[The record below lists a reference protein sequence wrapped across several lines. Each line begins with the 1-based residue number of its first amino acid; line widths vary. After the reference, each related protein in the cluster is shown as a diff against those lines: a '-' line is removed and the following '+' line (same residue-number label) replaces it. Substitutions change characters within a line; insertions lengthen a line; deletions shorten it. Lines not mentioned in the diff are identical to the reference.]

1 MTTRTQVSAAA
12 PAWVGALVAG
22 PEQVA
27 RVVHRGADAVYLDV
41 AGVCVGVLSAAA
53 TGVPCAVRTALAL
66 LPADLLS
73 GETAV
78 VGAGRIALGGTDVVV
93 TRTLSTAVPRL
104 ASGTVPSAA
113 ARLVTAVGD
122 RRLAAR
128 AELPEPAL
136 EDLADG
142 RSRAV
147 RALLGRGSGLT
158 PLGDDVLAG
167 WFATTVAAG
176 ASGDAVAAVRDE
188 VVGHASRMTTLLSA
202 TLLACAVRGDVLPQF
217 RTLLQ
222 DLADPAAHV
231 GGSVDDLLRVGHT
244 SGAGLLLGTDL
255 ALRHLA
261 SRSSS

>member
-12 PAWVGALVAG
+12 PAWVNALVGG

-27 RVVHRGADAVYLDV
+27 RVVHRGSDAVYLDV
-41 AGVCVGVLSAAA
+41 DGSCVGVLSAAA
-53 TGVPCAVRTALAL
+53 TAVPCAVRTGLPL
-66 LPADLLS
+66 LPADLLA
-73 GETAV
+73 GPTAV
-78 VGAGRIALGGTDVVV
+78 VGGGRIALGGTDVVV

-104 ASGTVPSAA
+104 PLAGVPSAA
-113 ARLVTAVGD
+113 ERLRSAVADRLRPARDELPATALD
-122 RRLAAR
+122 DLAAAR
-128 AELPEPAL
+128 P
-136 EDLADG
+136 
-142 RSRAV
+142 RAV

-167 WFATTVAAG
+167 WIATTVAAEAAGG
-176 ASGDAVAAVRDE
+176 AVTAVRSE
-188 VVGHASRMTTLLSA
+188 VALHARPLTTLLSA
-202 TLLACAVRGDVLPQF
+202 TLLACAARGDVLPQF

-231 GGSVDDLLRVGHT
+231 GGSVDQLLRVGHT

>member
-22 PEQVA
+22 PEEVA

-122 RRLAAR
+122 RLLAAR

-167 WFATTVAAG
+167 WIATTVAAG
-176 ASGDAVAAVRDE
+176 ASGDAVRDE